1 MQIDSYNGYPIIY
14 DEVTHEMVYKDNRI
28 KYETIKNAYESPMD
42 RIRISND
49 IIMIKSEFFV
59 TMGCLKLTNQKI
71 ESFIE
76 KIKTWTKLQ
85 KRNVSGTKKRNL
97 N

>member
-1 MQIDSYNGYPIIY
+1 MQIDSYNGFPIIY
-14 DEVTHEMVYKDNRI
+14 DEENHEMVYKENRI
-28 KYETIKNAYESPMD
+28 KYEIIKNAYESPMD
-42 RIRISND
+42 RIRISDD

-71 ESFIE
+71 ESFIQ

-85 KRNVSGTKKRNL
+85 KQNVSGTKKRKMN
-97 N
+97 